1 MGEGWVTEKAF
12 TPGVGL
18 GNKLR
23 ILGMKMQEIKNTL
36 TEMKNVFYG
45 LRKRLVGESINELQ
59 DKSGEITQNEIKS
72 NFF

>member
-36 TEMKNVFYG
+36 TEMKNVFYAQKKTSWG
-45 LRKRLVGESINELQ
+45 KYKRASRQVRRNYP
-59 DKSGEITQNEIKS
+59 K
-72 NFF
+72 